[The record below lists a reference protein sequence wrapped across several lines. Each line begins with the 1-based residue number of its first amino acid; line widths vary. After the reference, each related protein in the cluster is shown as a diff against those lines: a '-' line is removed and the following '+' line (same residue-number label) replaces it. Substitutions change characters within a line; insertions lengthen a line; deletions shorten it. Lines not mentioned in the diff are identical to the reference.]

1 MKKIGLLITLL
12 FLLIFSA
19 SPVSAQLINPTKK
32 AEMEKNANSL
42 ATTSGY
48 STEKTI
54 EDLAATVIRVITGI
68 LGVLFLSFAFVA
80 GYNWMNAGG
89 NEEKIK
95 KSKETLRDLLIGLIL
110 VLAVYALAS
119 YLGGLISN
127 LLLLSS

>member
-1 MKKIGLLITLL
+1 MKKIGPLIILLSLL
-12 FLLIFSA
+12 AFSI

-32 AEMEKNANSL
+32 AEMEKNTNSL
-42 ATTSGY
+42 ATETGY
-48 STEKTI
+48 PIEKSF

-95 KSKETLRDLLIGLIL
+95 KSKDTLRDLIIGLIL

-127 LLLLSS
+127 LLLAS